1 MQIGRA
7 QAYAVFYKYF
17 IQELCLD
24 SSSSSGG
31 NRNWAVGFKVSGLDI
46 EKSDKMTFCIRN
58 VIKLKNYRFLYLHH
72 YILNVYNFAT
82 CTTTVQQF

>member
-1 MQIGRA
+1 MSIRMQIGRA

-31 NRNWAVGFKVSGLDI
+31 NRNWAVGFKVSALDI
-46 EKSDKMTFCIRN
+46 EKSDKMTFCISN
-58 VIKLKNYRFLYLHH
+58 VIKLKN
-72 YILNVYNFAT
+72 
-82 CTTTVQQF
+82 